1 MRLCNQQIG
10 TQLANQFA
18 VNVIK
23 RLAGPEAPPN
33 LRIDFPARNRDVEGG
48 SAAGWKP
55 PYPFRAIALMRAPY
69 QHFAGA
75 QGADDFRGAGQK
87 RNNTHVMQPA
97 VPARTSG

>member
-1 MRLCNQQIG
+1 
-10 TQLANQFA
+10 
-18 VNVIK
+18 
-23 RLAGPEAPPN
+23 
-33 LRIDFPARNRDVEGG
+33 
-48 SAAGWKP
+48 
-55 PYPFRAIALMRAPY
+55 MRAPY